1 MIEVTNIKISNFEGA
16 FRGLRNPMN
25 SWNKSDSFFG
35 LTYLDYLG
43 DNAVKVIDKWIDN
56 ENKKRIKDGK
66 PQILNNTNEYFDI
79 FDKYEKWLINTG
91 VLTTDNDVSEVAF
104 LGPNDLDLAQ
114 RMIKGGPEEAKF
126 LRQIFVSMDIN
137 TAIFHW
143 KEIDTYK
150 VGTTA
155 NSCSTMHTIHK
166 TPITKELFSFSNPN
180 SKAAQNIIN
189 NCEKLRQ
196 VFVETKDKQYW
207 RELIELLPMSFNQK
221 RTWTAN
227 YQVLRNI
234 YFQRRNH
241 KLKEWHTFCEIIEN
255 LPYGKEL
262 ICYTGE

>member
-1 MIEVTNIKISNFEGA
+1 
-16 FRGLRNPMN
+16 
-25 SWNKSDSFFG
+25 
-35 LTYLDYLG
+35 
-43 DNAVKVIDKWIDN
+43 
-56 ENKKRIKDGK
+56 
-66 PQILNNTNEYFDI
+66 
-79 FDKYEKWLINTG
+79 
-91 VLTTDNDVSEVAF
+91 
-104 LGPNDLDLAQ
+104 
-114 RMIKGGPEEAKF
+114 MIKSGPEEAKF

-137 TAIFHW
+137 AAIFHW

-166 TPITKELFSFSNPN
+166 TPITKEMFSFSNPN
-180 SKAAQNIIN
+180 SKAAQDIIK

-196 VFVETKDKQYW
+196 VFIETKDRQYW

-241 KLKEWHTFCEIIEN
+241 KLKEWHTFCETIEN